1 MPLALTDA
9 HTEAAALL
17 PPAERDNLLRSVA
30 AVLDPNPT
38 DAAVARAA
46 LRPLRAASRVVRAR
60 YSLGQPCAGLG
71 RSRVVALSCGRGRP
85 LQEKSPD
92 RRPGL

>member
-38 DAAVARAA
+38 DAAVARA
-46 LRPLRAASRVVRAR
+46 LRFVLSARRRA
-60 YSLGQPCAGLG
+60 SLGRGT
-71 RSRVVALSCGRGRP
+71 RSGSLAQG
-85 LQEKSPD
+85 
-92 RRPGL
+92 